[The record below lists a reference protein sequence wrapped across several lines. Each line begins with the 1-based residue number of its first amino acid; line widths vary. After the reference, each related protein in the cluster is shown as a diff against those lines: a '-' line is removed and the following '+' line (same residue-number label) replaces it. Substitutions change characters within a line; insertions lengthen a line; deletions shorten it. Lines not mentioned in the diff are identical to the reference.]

1 MIATNGVNA
10 ELHQASGPQSAI
22 MRAWAGEVRVALLTD
37 GLPTVLDFPTGL
49 ACEEFHERPR
59 GVSRR

>member
-1 MIATNGVNA
+1 MIAAIGVNGQ
-10 ELHQASGPQSAI
+10 LHQASGPKTAI
-22 MRAWAGEVRVALLTD
+22 MKEVRVALLID
-37 GLPTVLDFPTGL
+37 GLPTVLDFRTGL